1 MSNIITMDEN
11 LPNIMDLMY
20 GDGDIDSIVERVR
33 LSLQIDVE
41 NLKSTRLEFNLTN
54 FRRII
59 NLALIRQTRNPHPVT
74 MYRQ

>member
-33 LSLQIDVE
+33 LSL
-41 NLKSTRLEFNLTN
+41 
-54 FRRII
+54 
-59 NLALIRQTRNPHPVT
+59 
-74 MYRQ
+74 